1 MNPKLLIQDKVL
13 VKEEPAK
20 SSDLTSLY
28 EGKAPKEHTKE
39 DEFYEEDGN
48 DREVAAI
55 MDNHQ
60 ALSRMELKLYQN
72 KINVLKKPKV
82 EKLINV
88 VDETE
93 SYATICKDFLEHKKY
108 LAANKSNEK
117 YLDLLSGGLV
127 NPLHISC
134 FTRIIDNKFKKN
146 SYLKK
151 PTSYNIEDQSD
162 LFSYEERKLAI
173 GELFDVL
180 DDECE
185 LQKYDDI
192 ASYNI
197 KDSSE
202 IFSDQHLE
210 SFLGSSL
217 LDALDSDI
225 C

>member
-1 MNPKLLIQDKVL
+1 MNPKRVIQDKVL

-28 EGKAPKEHTKE
+28 VGKAPKEHTKE

-82 EKLINV
+82 GKLINV
-88 VDETE
+88 VDETP
-93 SYATICKDFLEHKKY
+93 SYARVCKDFAEYKKY

-151 PTSYNIEDQSD
+151 PYPYDPADQSD

-173 GELFDVL
+173 GSLLDEL

-185 LQKYDDI
+185 LQRYDNST
-192 ASYNI
+192 SYII
-197 KDSSE
+197 KDRSD
-202 IFSDQHLE
+202 ILGDQHLE

-217 LDALDSDI
+217 LAVLDDDNY
-225 C
+225 